1 MSPSLVLCLV
11 TAYLLV
17 GFALGFAC
25 ARQRWSTVSDEGA
38 LNDLQL
44 NLAQQAVGLNG
55 FRQEL
60 QAAQDR
66 GTTVGRDRVEQA
78 YESNRLFERQLD
90 SSRER
95 LTRTR
100 GEQSDWKQVLD
111 NLRAH
116 CGRVHDFGELL
127 EQSLQDKRPE
137 ELASALAR
145 AVTELCH
152 SNRSL
157 ESELQ
162 DARKTIA
169 TQQTRLEEAEREARL
184 DPLTKLVNR
193 RGFDERIAACQTR
206 FERNHEGYAV
216 VLFDLDRFKAL
227 NDKHG
232 HRTGDAVL
240 AVFGRILAE
249 SVRGYDQAVRLGG
262 EEFAAIVS
270 AAGVREARVVA
281 ERCRRRVEQAV
292 VHRSG
297 LQVRVTVSAGIAA
310 IRPGETP
317 EALLERADAALY
329 AAKAAGRNCVRVSE
343 DEEAAG
349 TPDEPATIELA
360 IA

>member
-1 MSPSLVLCLV
+1 MSPNLVLCLV

-17 GFALGFAC
+17 GFVLGLAC
-25 ARQRWSTVSDEGA
+25 ARQRWLTVSDAGA
-38 LNDLQL
+38 LDDLQL

-55 FRQEL
+55 FRQAL
-60 QAAQDR
+60 QTAQDR
-66 GTTVGRDRVEQA
+66 GTPVGRDRVEQA
-78 YESNRLFERQLD
+78 YQSNRLFERQLD

-95 LTRTR
+95 LTRAK

-127 EQSLQDKRPE
+127 EQCLQENRPE

-145 AVTELCH
+145 AVTELCR

-169 TQQTRLEEAEREARL
+169 TQQTQLEEAQREARL
-184 DPLTKLVNR
+184 DPLTKLANR
-193 RGFDERIAACQTR
+193 RGFDERIASCHTR
-206 FERNHEGYAV
+206 FERTHEEYAV
-216 VLFDLDRFKAL
+216 VLFDLDAFKAL

-262 EEFAAIVS
+262 EEFAAILAS
-270 AAGVREARVVA
+270 AGVREARVVA

-297 LQVRVTVSAGIAA
+297 QQVRVTVSAGVAA
-310 IRPGETP
+310 IRPGESP
-317 EALLERADAALY
+317 ESLLERADAALY

-343 DEEAAG
+343 DEDAG
-349 TPDEPATIELA
+349 ASGEPATIELA